1 VIAVESWDE
10 GLPVPYDGYDPF
22 GQLYSGVTLEV
33 RWGDSVDKKTMFVK
47 TLQQTDYIIM
57 SSQRAI
63 WASCRL
69 PKSYPMT
76 MAYYRAL
83 FNGGLGF
90 DLVATFT
97 APMKIGPLNVS
108 DVAGTFTWNQTPQM
122 PLFNH
127 NILSAEEAFSVYD
140 HPPVWIFK
148 KRADFNIQTVE
159 NVLNSVDLSKV
170 IVQSPKYAT
179 GAPCQ

>member
-1 VIAVESWDE
+1 
-10 GLPVPYDGYDPF
+10 
-22 GQLYSGVTLEV
+22 
-33 RWGDSVDKKTMFVK
+33 
-47 TLQQTDYIIM
+47 
-57 SSQRAI
+57 
-63 WASCRL
+63 
-69 PKSYPMT
+69 
-76 MAYYRAL
+76 
-83 FNGGLGF
+83 LGF